1 MSFGNQNQQNNAVT
15 AAVAVKLPDFWKGD
29 PTMWFAQAE
38 AQFALAGVVQ
48 DETKYYHIISKM
60 DQSIISH
67 VSDLVQNPPK
77 EEKYKKVKE
86 RLISRFEVSAQAK
99 LEQLLNAC
107 DLGDMRPTH
116 LLARMQELGSG
127 LNINESVLR
136 VLFVQRMPERVKPI
150 LSICEGNSLDQ
161 LAQMADKMV
170 EISSPSVASTSTV
183 SGFGL
188 DDLKEQIAALTAEV
202 RRLKTSGARSR
213 SSSRVRQGAAPAE
226 TICWYHRKYGRNAHQ
241 CREPCAY
248 NVPKN

>member
-1 MSFGNQNQQNNAVT
+1 M
-15 AAVAVKLPDFWKGD
+15 
-29 PTMWFAQAE
+29 
-38 AQFALAGVVQ
+38 
-48 DETKYYHIISKM
+48 
-60 DQSIISH
+60 
-67 VSDLVQNPPK
+67 SDLVQNPPK